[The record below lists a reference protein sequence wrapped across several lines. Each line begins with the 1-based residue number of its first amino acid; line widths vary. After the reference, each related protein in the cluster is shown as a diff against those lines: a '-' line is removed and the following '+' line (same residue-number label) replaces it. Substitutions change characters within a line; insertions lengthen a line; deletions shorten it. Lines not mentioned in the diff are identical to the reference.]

1 MKPEVLQKIKK
12 EINSVTALSIV
23 NITFSAIIL
32 ALGIVLIVNNV
43 FQLIEESSLILSSIV
58 YIIIGL
64 AMALIGFW
72 WIISSAS
79 IMDFITDIQ
88 WQNEKKKQILSDD
101 QITSQIIKMISYYRE
116 NNQKIKRMI
125 FISQVGGC
133 IFIINGIISTIDLFF
148 SLQSTFDLTKNIMP
162 ISSIFIMFAWGA
174 SSLYI
179 PRFIRKYASIWD
191 NRIKQS
197 IKAEEIIKQEME
209 SQ

>member
-88 WQNEKKKQILSDD
+88 WQNE
-101 QITSQIIKMISYYRE
+101 ITSQIIKMISYYRE

>member
-64 AMALIGFW
+64 IMALIGFW

-125 FISQVGGC
+125 FISQAGGC
-133 IFIINGIISTIDLFF
+133 MFIINGIISTIDLFF
-148 SLQSTFDLTKNIMP
+148 SVQSTFDLTQNIIP
-162 ISSIFIMFAWGA
+162 ISSIFIMFVWGA

-197 IKAEEIIKQEME
+197 IIAEEIIKQEME